1 MSRLGRDLTLLAE
14 PLRVRILGL
23 LAEEELGVGELT
35 RVLESPQSTISRH
48 LKALQNADWVTRR
61 AEGTSGWFRLAEL
74 DADAAALWK
83 VVDRASC
90 GTRENMADMER
101 LAGVLAARATREGTF
116 FGRMHSQWDALRR
129 ELFGD
134 AFTLPAML
142 ALVPEAWTI
151 ADLGCGTGLTVA
163 QLSTCVHRVIGV
175 DQEPAMLQAAAART
189 QTLPNVELRQ
199 GGMEQLPLA
208 DGEVDAAICML
219 VLHHV
224 TDLQAAFQEMR
235 RVLRPNGK
243 VVILDIQPHEREH
256 YRDTM
261 GHKHLGFDAQTL
273 ERLATASSLRLGS
286 WRSLSS
292 ESGAQGPP
300 LFLAVLHG

>member
-1 MSRLGRDLTLLAE
+1 
-14 PLRVRILGL
+14 
-23 LAEEELGVGELT
+23 
-35 RVLESPQSTISRH
+35 
-48 LKALQNADWVTRR
+48 
-61 AEGTSGWFRLAEL
+61 
-74 DADAAALWK
+74 
-83 VVDRASC
+83 
-90 GTRENMADMER
+90 
-101 LAGVLAARATREGTF
+101 
-116 FGRMHSQWDALRR
+116 
-129 ELFGD
+129 
-134 AFTLPAML
+134 
-142 ALVPEAWTI
+142 
-151 ADLGCGTGLTVA
+151 
-163 QLSTCVHRVIGV
+163 
-175 DQEPAMLQAAAART
+175 
-189 QTLPNVELRQ
+189 
-199 GGMEQLPLA
+199 MEQLPLA
-208 DGEVDAAICML
+208 DGEIDAAICML